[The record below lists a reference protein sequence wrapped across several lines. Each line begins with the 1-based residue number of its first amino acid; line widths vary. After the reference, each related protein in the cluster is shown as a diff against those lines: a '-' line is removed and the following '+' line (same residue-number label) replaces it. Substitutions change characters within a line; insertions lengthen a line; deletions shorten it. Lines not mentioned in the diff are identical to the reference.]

1 MSTLK
6 IDKELCVGCGA
17 CVDVCPQGALY
28 MKDDKVEVNEKCNLC
43 GACID
48 ACPVK
53 ALSIPR
59 ETEAKVNLQDYKG
72 VWVITE
78 HDGKKPVAVTFE
90 LLGEASKLASK
101 RGTYVAAVLLG
112 NNVADMAKDLSAHGA
127 EKIFLCESPV
137 LEHYRTEPYSEII
150 VDMVHK
156 YKPEIILSGATTQ
169 GRDLAGCIATKL
181 ETGLTADCTG
191 LEIDETT
198 GNLLQTRPAFGGNI
212 MATILCP
219 NTRPQMS
226 TVRPKVFAVPAIVER
241 TPEVI
246 NFNYDFNKLV
256 VRTDVLEYIPFE
268 EKISLADAEIIVSG
282 GRGIGKP
289 ENFGV
294 LKDLADALGAA
305 LGASRAAVDAGWIS
319 YEHQVGQTGK
329 TVRPLIYIACGIS
342 GSVQHL
348 AGMKHSDIIIA
359 INKDPEAPIF
369 KVANYGIVGDAL
381 EVVPLLTREL
391 KKAIGA

>member
-1 MSTLK
+1 MSSLK
-6 IDKELCVGCGA
+6 IDKDLCVGCGA
-17 CVDVCPQGALY
+17 CVDTCPQGALY
-28 MKDDKVEVNEKCNLC
+28 MKDDKAEVNEKCTLC

-48 ACPVK
+48 VCPVK

-59 ETEAKVNLQDYKG
+59 DATAKTNLADYKG

-78 HDGKKPVAVTFE
+78 HDGKKPISVTFE
-90 LLGEASKLASK
+90 LLGEAVKLAKK
-101 RGTYVAAVLLG
+101 RNTYTAAVLLG
-112 NNVADMAKDLSAHGA
+112 NNVSEMAKEVASYGA
-127 EKIFLCESPV
+127 EKVFLCQNPV
-137 LEHYRTEPYSEII
+137 LEHYRTEPYGEVI
-150 VDMVHK
+150 VSMVQK
-156 YKPEIILSGATTQ
+156 FKPEIILTGATTQ
-169 GRDLAGCIATKL
+169 GRDLAGYIATKL

-191 LEIDETT
+191 LEIDEAT

-226 TVRPKVFAVPAIVER
+226 TVRPKVFAVPPRQNRQPEIV
-241 TPEVI
+241 
-246 NFNYDFNKLV
+246 NFDYDFSNLPI
-256 VRTDVLEYIPFE
+256 RTEVLEYIPFE

-289 ENFGV
+289 ENFEI
-294 LKDLADALGAA
+294 LKELSNTIGAA

-329 TVRPLIYIACGIS
+329 TVRPMIYIACGIS

-381 EVVPLLTREL
+381 EIVPILTREL
-391 KKAIGA
+391 KKAIGE

>member
-1 MSTLK
+1 MSYVTINK
-6 IDKELCVGCGA
+6 DACIGCGA
-17 CVDVCPQGALY
+17 CVDVCPQSALY

-48 ACPVK
+48 ACPVN

-59 ETEAKVNLQDYKG
+59 EIKDSSALADYKG
-72 VWVITE
+72 VWVLVE
-78 HDGKKPVAVTFE
+78 HDGKKPVNVTYE
-90 LLGEASKLASK
+90 LIGEGRKLAEK
-101 RGTYVAAVLLG
+101 RNTYVGVVLLG
-112 NNVADMAKDLSAHGA
+112 NNVSHMVDDLGSYGADKVF
-127 EKIFLCESPV
+127 ICQSPV
-137 LEHYRTEPYSEII
+137 LEHYRTEAYGDVI
-150 VDMVHK
+150 VEMVK
-156 YKPEIILSGATTQ
+156 TYKPEIVLSGATTQ
-169 GRDLAGCIATKL
+169 GRDLAGFVATIL

-191 LEIDETT
+191 LDIDEN

-226 TVRPKVFAVPAIVER
+226 TVRPKVFPVPEK
-241 TPEVI
+241 TDKKPEVI
-246 NFNYDFNKLV
+246 NFDFDFSKITI
-256 VRTDVLEYIPFE
+256 RTEVLEYLPFE

-282 GRGIGKP
+282 GRGLGKP
-289 ENFGV
+289 ENFEII
-294 LKDLADALGAA
+294 KEFADTIGAA
-305 LGASRAAVDAGWIS
+305 VGASRAAVDAGWIS

-329 TVRPLIYIACGIS
+329 TVRPKIYIACGIS

-369 KVANYGIVGDAL
+369 KVASYGIVGDAMTII
-381 EVVPLLTREL
+381 PLMTKEL
-391 KKAIGA
+391 KKRQSV

>member
-17 CVDVCPQGALY
+17 CVDACPQGALY
-28 MKDDKVEVNEKCNLC
+28 MKDDKVEVNEKCTLC

-48 ACPVK
+48 VCPVN

-59 ETEAKVNLQDYKG
+59 ESKAKVSLEDYKG

-78 HDGKKPVAVTFE
+78 HDGKKPIAVTFE
-90 LLGEASKLASK
+90 LLGEAVKLACK
-101 RGTYVAAVLLG
+101 RNTYVGAVLLG
-112 NNVADMAKDLSAHGA
+112 NNVEFMADELAAYGA
-127 EKIFLCESPV
+127 QKVFLCQSPV
-137 LEHYRTEPYSEII
+137 LEHYRTEPYGDVI
-150 VDMVHK
+150 VSMVDK
-156 YKPEIILSGATTQ
+156 FKPEIILSGATTQ
-169 GRDLAGCIATKL
+169 GRDLAGYIATKL

-191 LEIDETT
+191 LEIDEQT

-226 TVRPKVFAVPAIVER
+226 TVRPKVFPVPKRDERKPEIV
-241 TPEVI
+241 T
-246 NFNYDFNKLV
+246 FDYDFSKLNI
-256 VRTDVLEYIPFE
+256 RTEVLEYIPFE

-289 ENFGV
+289 ENFGI
-294 LKDLADALGAA
+294 LKELADTLGAA

-381 EVVPLLTREL
+381 EVVPILTREL
-391 KKAIGA
+391 KKSLGA

>member
-1 MSTLK
+1 MSSLK
-6 IDKELCVGCGA
+6 IDKDLCVGCGV
-17 CVDVCPQGALY
+17 CVDTCPQAALY
-28 MKDDKVEVNEKCNLC
+28 MKDDKVEVNEKCTLC

-48 ACPVK
+48 VCPVK

-59 ETEAKVNLQDYKG
+59 DAKAKVNLQDYKG

-78 HDGKKPVAVTFE
+78 HDGKKPIAVTFE
-90 LLGEASKLASK
+90 LLGEAAKLASK
-101 RGTYVAAVLLG
+101 RATYVAAVLLG
-112 NNVADMAKDLSAHGA
+112 NNVTDMAKELAAYGA
-127 EKIFLCESPV
+127 EKVFICQSPV
-137 LEHYRTEPYSEII
+137 LEHYRTEPYSEVI
-150 VDMVHK
+150 VEMVNS
-156 YKPEIILSGATTQ
+156 YKPEIILTGATTQ
-169 GRDLAGCIATKL
+169 GRDLAGSIATKL

-191 LEIDETT
+191 LEIDEAT

-226 TVRPKVFAVPAIVER
+226 TVRPKVFAVPPKQER
-241 TPEVI
+241 TPEIV
-246 NFNYDFNKLV
+246 NFEYDFSKLT

-289 ENFGV
+289 ENFGI
-294 LKDLADALGAA
+294 LKELADTLGAA

-329 TVRPLIYIACGIS
+329 TVRPIIYIACGIS
-342 GSVQHL
+342 GSVQHM

-369 KVANYGIVGDAL
+369 KISSYGIVGDAL
-381 EVVPLLTREL
+381 EVVPILTREL
-391 KKAIGA
+391 KKAMGE

>member
-6 IDKELCVGCGA
+6 IDKDLCVGCGA
-17 CVDVCPQGALY
+17 CVDTCPQGALY
-28 MKDDKVEVNEKCNLC
+28 MKDDKAEVNEKCTLC

-48 ACPVK
+48 VCPVK

-59 ETEAKVNLQDYKG
+59 DATAKMNLADYKG

-78 HDGKKPVAVTFE
+78 HDGKKPIAVTFE
-90 LLGEASKLASK
+90 LLGEAAKLAKK
-101 RGTYVAAVLLG
+101 RNTYTAAVLLG
-112 NNVADMAKDLSAHGA
+112 NNVADMAKELAAYGA
-127 EKIFLCESPV
+127 EKVFICQGDV
-137 LEHYRTEPYSEII
+137 LEHYRTEPYSEVI
-150 VDMVHK
+150 VSMVQQF
-156 YKPEIILSGATTQ
+156 KPEIILTGATTQ
-169 GRDLAGCIATKL
+169 GRDLAGSIATKL

-191 LEIDETT
+191 LDIDDAT

-226 TVRPKVFAVPAIVER
+226 TVRPKVFPVPPREER
-241 TPEVI
+241 QPEI
-246 NFNYDFNKLV
+246 INYDYDFSKLNI
-256 VRTDVLEYIPFE
+256 RTEVLEYIPFE

-289 ENFGV
+289 ENFEI
-294 LKDLADALGAA
+294 LKELANTLGAA

-329 TVRPLIYIACGIS
+329 TVRPIIYIACGIS

-381 EVVPLLTREL
+381 EIVPILTREL

>member
-1 MSTLK
+1 MSSLK
-6 IDKELCVGCGA
+6 IDKDLCVGCGA
-17 CVDVCPQGALY
+17 CVDTCPQGALY
-28 MKDDKVEVNEKCNLC
+28 MKDDKAEVNEKCTLC

-48 ACPVK
+48 VCPVK

-59 ETEAKVNLQDYKG
+59 DATAKTNLADYKG

-78 HDGKKPVAVTFE
+78 HDGKKPISVTFE
-90 LLGEASKLASK
+90 LLGEAVKLAKK
-101 RGTYVAAVLLG
+101 RNTYTAAVLLG
-112 NNVADMAKDLSAHGA
+112 NNVSEMAKEVASYGA
-127 EKIFLCESPV
+127 EKVFLCQNPV
-137 LEHYRTEPYSEII
+137 LEHYRTEPYGEVI
-150 VDMVHK
+150 VSMVQK
-156 YKPEIILSGATTQ
+156 FKPEIILTGATTQ
-169 GRDLAGCIATKL
+169 GRDLAGYIATKL

-191 LEIDETT
+191 LEIDEAT

-226 TVRPKVFAVPAIVER
+226 TVRPKVFAVPPRQDRQPEIV
-241 TPEVI
+241 
-246 NFNYDFNKLV
+246 NFDYDFSNLPI
-256 VRTDVLEYIPFE
+256 RTEVLEYIPFE

-289 ENFGV
+289 ENFEI
-294 LKDLADALGAA
+294 LKELANTIGAA

-329 TVRPLIYIACGIS
+329 TVRPMIYIACGIS

-381 EVVPLLTREL
+381 EIVPILTREL
-391 KKAIGA
+391 KKAIGE

>member
-1 MSTLK
+1 MTTLK
-6 IDKELCVGCGA
+6 IDKDTCVGCGS
-17 CVDVCPQGALY
+17 CVEVCPQGALY
-28 MKDDKVEVNEKCNLC
+28 MKDDKAEVNEKCNLC
-43 GACID
+43 GACIST
-48 ACPVK
+48 CPVN

-59 ETEAKVNLQDYKG
+59 ETKAQVTLSDYKG
-72 VWVITE
+72 IWVITE
-78 HDGKKPVAVTFE
+78 HDGKKVIPVTFE
-90 LLGEASKLASK
+90 LLGEASKLAQK
-101 RGTYVAAVLLG
+101 RNTYVGAVLLG
-112 NNVADMAKDLSAHGA
+112 NNVKEMANELAAYGADKVY
-127 EKIFLCESPV
+127 LCESPV
-137 LEHYRTEPYSEII
+137 LEHYRTEPYSEVII
-150 VDMVHK
+150 DMVQK
-156 YKPEIILSGATTQ
+156 FKPEVILSGATTQ
-169 GRDLAGCIATKL
+169 GRDLAGSIATKL

-226 TVRPKVFAVPAIVER
+226 TVRPKVFAVPPR
-241 TPEVI
+241 QNKTPEII
-246 NFNYDFNKLV
+246 NFEYDVNSINI
-256 VRTDVLEYIPFE
+256 RTEVLEYIPFE

-289 ENFGV
+289 ENFDI
-294 LKDLADALGAA
+294 LRDLSNTIGAA

-329 TVRPLIYIACGIS
+329 TVRPIIYIACGIS

-381 EVVPLLTREL
+381 EVIPILTKEL
-391 KKAIGA
+391 KKAIGD

>member
-1 MSTLK
+1 MSSLK
-6 IDKELCVGCGA
+6 IDKDLCVGCGA
-17 CVDVCPQGALY
+17 CVDTCPQGALY
-28 MKDDKVEVNEKCNLC
+28 MKDDKAEVNEKCTLC

-48 ACPVK
+48 VCPVK

-59 ETEAKVNLQDYKG
+59 DATAKTNLADYKG

-78 HDGKKPVAVTFE
+78 HDGNKPISVTFE
-90 LLGEASKLASK
+90 LLGEAVKLAKK
-101 RGTYVAAVLLG
+101 RNTYTAAVILG
-112 NNVADMAKDLSAHGA
+112 NNVAEMAKEVASYGA
-127 EKIFLCESPV
+127 EKVFLCQNPV
-137 LEHYRTEPYSEII
+137 LEHYRTEPYGEVI
-150 VDMVHK
+150 VSMVQK
-156 YKPEIILSGATTQ
+156 FKPEIILTGATTQ
-169 GRDLAGCIATKL
+169 GRDLAGYIATKL

-191 LEIDETT
+191 LEIDEAT

-226 TVRPKVFAVPAIVER
+226 TVRPKVFAVPPRQDRQPEIV
-241 TPEVI
+241 
-246 NFNYDFNKLV
+246 NFDYDFSNLPI
-256 VRTDVLEYIPFE
+256 RTEVLEYIPFE

-289 ENFGV
+289 ENFEI
-294 LKDLADALGAA
+294 LKELANTIGAA

-329 TVRPLIYIACGIS
+329 TVRPMIYIACGIS

-381 EVVPLLTREL
+381 EIVPILTREL
-391 KKAIGA
+391 KKAVGE

>member
-1 MSTLK
+1 MSYVK
-6 IDKELCVGCGA
+6 IDKNLCVGCGA
-17 CVDVCPQGALY
+17 CVDACPVGALF
-28 MKDDKVEVNEKCNLC
+28 MEGDKVEVNDKCNLC
-43 GACID
+43 GSCVGV
-48 ACPVK
+48 CPVN

-59 ETEAKVNLQDYKG
+59 EAKKVDLSDWKG

-78 HDGKKPVAVTFE
+78 HDGKKPVTVTFE

-101 RGTYVAAVLLG
+101 RDTYVGAVLLG
-112 NNVADMAKDLSAHGA
+112 NNVAFMADELFSYGA
-127 EKIFLCESPV
+127 DRVFLCESPV
-137 LEHYRTEPYSEII
+137 LEHYRTEPYSEVI
-150 VDMVHK
+150 VEMVKHF
-156 YKPEIILSGATTQ
+156 KPEIILSGATTQ
-169 GRDLAGCIATKL
+169 GRDLAGSVATKL

-191 LEIDETT
+191 LEICPET

-226 TVRPKVFAVPAIVER
+226 TVRPKVFPVPPKTDKKGDIVNFSFDFSKLNIR
-241 TPEVI
+241 TE
-246 NFNYDFNKLV
+246 
-256 VRTDVLEYIPFE
+256 VLEYLPFE

-282 GRGIGKP
+282 GRGLGKP
-289 ENFGV
+289 ENFEI
-294 LKDLADALGAA
+294 LKELADTLGAA

-329 TVRPLIYIACGIS
+329 TVRPKIYIACGIS
-342 GSVQHL
+342 GSVQHM

-369 KVANYGIVGDAL
+369 KISNYGIVGDL
-381 EVVPLLTREL
+381 NVIVPLLTKEL
-391 KKAIGA
+391 KKHLGS

>member
-1 MSTLK
+1 MTTLK
-6 IDKELCVGCGA
+6 IDKDTCVGCGS

-28 MKDDKVEVNEKCNLC
+28 MKDDKAEVNEKCNLC
-43 GACID
+43 GACIST
-48 ACPVK
+48 CPVN

-59 ETEAKVNLQDYKG
+59 ETKAQVTLSDYKG
-72 VWVITE
+72 IWVITE
-78 HDGKKPVAVTFE
+78 HDGKKVIPVTFE
-90 LLGEASKLASK
+90 LLGEAAKLALK
-101 RGTYVAAVLLG
+101 RNTYVGAVLLG
-112 NNVADMAKDLSAHGA
+112 NNVKEMANELAAYGADKVY
-127 EKIFLCESPV
+127 LCESPV
-137 LEHYRTEPYSEII
+137 LEHYRTEPYSEVII
-150 VDMVHK
+150 DMVQK
-156 YKPEIILSGATTQ
+156 FKPEVILSGATTQ
-169 GRDLAGCIATKL
+169 GRDLAGSIATKL

-191 LEIDETT
+191 LEIDEAT

-226 TVRPKVFAVPAIVER
+226 TVRPKVFAVPPR
-241 TPEVI
+241 QDKTPEII
-246 NFNYDFNKLV
+246 NFEYDVNSINI
-256 VRTDVLEYIPFE
+256 RTEVLEYIPFE

-289 ENFGV
+289 ENFDI
-294 LKDLADALGAA
+294 LRDLSNTIGAA

-329 TVRPLIYIACGIS
+329 TVRPIIYIACGIS

-381 EVVPLLTREL
+381 EVIPILTREL
-391 KKAIGA
+391 KKAIGD

>member
-17 CVDVCPQGALY
+17 CVDACPQGALY
-28 MKDDKVEVNEKCNLC
+28 MKDDKVEVNEKCTLC

-48 ACPVK
+48 VCPVN

-59 ETEAKVNLQDYKG
+59 ESKAKVSLEDYKG

-78 HDGKKPVAVTFE
+78 HDGKKPISVTFE
-90 LLGEASKLASK
+90 LLGEAVKLACK
-101 RGTYVAAVLLG
+101 RNTYVGAVLLG
-112 NNVADMAKDLSAHGA
+112 NNVEFMADELAAYGA
-127 EKIFLCESPV
+127 QKVFLCQSPV
-137 LEHYRTEPYSEII
+137 LEHYRTEPYGDVI
-150 VDMVHK
+150 VSMVDK
-156 YKPEIILSGATTQ
+156 FKPEIILSGATTQ
-169 GRDLAGCIATKL
+169 GRDLAGYIATKL

-191 LEIDETT
+191 LEIDEQT

-226 TVRPKVFAVPAIVER
+226 TVRPKVFPVPKRDERKPEIV
-241 TPEVI
+241 T
-246 NFNYDFNKLV
+246 FDYDFSKLNI
-256 VRTDVLEYIPFE
+256 RTEVLEYIPFE

-289 ENFGV
+289 ENFGI
-294 LKDLADALGAA
+294 LKELADTLGAA

-381 EVVPLLTREL
+381 EVVPILTREL
-391 KKAIGA
+391 KKSLGA